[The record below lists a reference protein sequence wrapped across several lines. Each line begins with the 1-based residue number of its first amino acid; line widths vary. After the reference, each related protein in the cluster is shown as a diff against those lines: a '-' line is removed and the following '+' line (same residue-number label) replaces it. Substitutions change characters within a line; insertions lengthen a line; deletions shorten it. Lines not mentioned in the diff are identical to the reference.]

1 MNGNLEVSALG
12 LVLALL
18 GIVLMLV
25 LLRATAWL
33 LAAVPMRQA
42 RRSALRRAGPVVVG
56 LASVA
61 YSLMAVR
68 FVFRGTTW
76 VSSLAGV
83 AVVGVVLG
91 LSWFALRDLVAG
103 MFWKA
108 GNACQKGDAI
118 RFDDISGR
126 VARLGFR
133 IIDVETE
140 QGDRVFVPY
149 SKLQGQAL
157 VVSRE
162 QFGESRHVFEIEIPA
177 NRSTGEVG
185 RAVARLAMLCH
196 GTSLSRLPRVR
207 QVAGDRL
214 EVTVFALWSEPVAD
228 LEFRIRRMLQA
239 NHPG

>member
-1 MNGNLEVSALG
+1 MNGDLEVSALG

-18 GIVLMLV
+18 GVVLVLV

-33 LAAVPMRQA
+33 LAAIPMRQV

-56 LASVA
+56 LAAVA
-61 YSLMAVR
+61 YSLVAVR
-68 FVFRGTTW
+68 FVFRGTTL

-108 GNACQKGDAI
+108 GNACQPGDVI
-118 RFDDISGR
+118 RIEGASGR
-126 VARLGFR
+126 VTRLGFR
-133 IIDVETE
+133 VLGIETE

-149 SKLQGQAL
+149 SKLQNQAL

-162 QFGESRHVFEIEIPA
+162 QFGESRHVFEVKIPTDRPA
-177 NRSTGEVG
+177 GEVE
-185 RAVARLAMLCH
+185 RAVARMAMLCH
-196 GTSLSRLPRVR
+196 GTSLSRRPRVR
-207 QVAGDRL
+207 QVASDRL

-228 LEFRIRRMLQA
+228 LEFRIRRTLEPDQA
-239 NHPG
+239 G